1 MRLHRVRFLTIFIC
15 FAAIACA
22 GCRPRRE
29 FVIPDKAT
37 AKDQYRL
44 ALMEVERA
52 RDYPVRPEKRPTH
65 FRRPIATFEKV
76 LERFPDDPTYTPLSV
91 LEIATIHLDDLNDP
105 KRALK
110 HYKWVYV
117 NATSEDYFQAQSLV
131 QMGLCYEALDKPV
144 KANELYLECMDIY
157 EGHPSD
163 FVKQQVER
171 AVKLYNR
178 VK

>member
-1 MRLHRVRFLTIFIC
+1 MRLHRVRFLTIFVC
-15 FAAIACA
+15 FAAIVCA
-22 GCRPRRE
+22 GCRPRHK

-52 RDYPVRPEKRPTH
+52 RNYPVRRESRAPH
-65 FRRPIATFEKV
+65 FRRPIEAFEV
-76 LERFPDDPTYTPLSV
+76 VVERFPDEPTYTPLSV
-91 LEIATIHLDDLNDP
+91 LEIATIYLDDLNDP

-110 HYKWVYV
+110 RYKWVYE

-131 QMGLCYEALDKPV
+131 QMGLCYEALDKPL
-144 KANELYLECMDIY
+144 KANELYLECMDTY

-163 FVKQQVER
+163 FVKQQVAR